1 MAFSHGKGASFS
13 LDNAAGTLTDI
24 STFLDE
30 VSFPSSIETGE
41 TTTFQ
46 SPGSAKTYVPGLRDA
61 TFSLS
66 GKFDPTVD
74 TLFEALIAAQ
84 ATGGASASFEY
95 GPTGDAQGAVQ
106 YSGEVWVTGYDI
118 STPVADVVTF
128 SVDLQVTG
136 PVARGSFA

>member
-1 MAFSHGKGASFS
+1 MAFSHGKGAAFS
-13 LDNAAGTLTDI
+13 LDNATGTLTDI
-24 STFLDE
+24 STYLDE
-30 VSFPSSIETGE
+30 ISFPSSIETGE

-46 SPGSAKTYVPGLRDA
+46 SPGAAKTYVPGLRDA

-74 TLFEALIAAQ
+74 ALFEGLIAAQ
-84 ATGGASASFEY
+84 AAGSAAADFAYGPAGSASAAVKYE
-95 GPTGDAQGAVQ
+95 GAA
-106 YSGEVWVTGYDI
+106 WVTGYDI

-136 PVARGSFA
+136 QVTRGTF

>member
-1 MAFSHGKGASFS
+1 MAFSHGKGAAFS
-13 LDNAAGTLTDI
+13 LDNAAGVLTDI
-24 STFLDE
+24 STYLDE

-46 SPGSAKTYVPGLRDA
+46 SPGGAKTYVPGLRDA

-74 TLFEALIAAQ
+74 ALFEGVISAQ
-84 ATGGASASFEY
+84 AAGSAAADFSY
-95 GPTGDAQGAVQ
+95 GPAGSAASAVQ
-106 YSGEVWVTGYDI
+106 YTGAAWITGYDI
-118 STPVADVVTF
+118 SAPVADVVTF

-136 PVARGSFA
+136 QVTRGTF

>member
-1 MAFSHGKGASFS
+1 MAFSHGKGAAFA
-13 LDNAAGTLTDI
+13 LDNAVGTLTDI

-66 GKFDPTVD
+66 GKLDPTLD
-74 TLFEALIAAQ
+74 ALVEGVITAQ
-84 ATGGASASFEY
+84 AAGSAAADFEY
-95 GPTGDAQGAVQ
+95 GPAGSASGAVK
-106 YSGEVWVTGYDI
+106 YSGAAWVTGYDI
-118 STPVADVVTF
+118 SAPVADVVTV
-128 SVDLQVTG
+128 SIDLQVTG
-136 PVARGSFA
+136 QVTRGTF

>member
-1 MAFSHGKGASFS
+1 MAFSHGKGAAFS
-13 LDNAAGTLTDI
+13 LDNATGTLTDI
-24 STFLDE
+24 STYLDE

-46 SPGSAKTYVPGLRDA
+46 SPGAAKTYVPGLRDA

-74 TLFEALIAAQ
+74 ALFEGLIAAQ
-84 ATGGASASFEY
+84 AAGSAAADFAYGPAGSASAAVKYE
-95 GPTGDAQGAVQ
+95 GAA
-106 YSGEVWVTGYDI
+106 WVTGYDI
-118 STPVADVVTF
+118 SAPVADVVTF

-136 PVARGSFA
+136 AVTRGTF

>member
-1 MAFSHGKGASFS
+1 MAFSHGKGAAFA
-13 LDNAAGTLTDI
+13 LDNAVGVITDL

-66 GKFDPTVD
+66 GKFDPTFDSLV
-74 TLFEALIAAQ
+74 EGVISAQ
-84 ATGGASASFEY
+84 AAGSASADFEY
-95 GPTGDAQGAVQ
+95 GPAGSAAGAVK
-106 YSGEVWVTGYDI
+106 YSGSAWVTGYDI
-118 STPVADVVTF
+118 STPVADVVTV

-136 PVARGSFA
+136 QVTRGTF